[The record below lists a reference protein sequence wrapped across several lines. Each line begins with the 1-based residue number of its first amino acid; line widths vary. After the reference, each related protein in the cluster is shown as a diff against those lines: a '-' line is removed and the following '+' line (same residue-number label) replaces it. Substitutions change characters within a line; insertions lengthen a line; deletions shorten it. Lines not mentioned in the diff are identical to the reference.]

1 MISFHRRMSCTCSS
15 FVSAVIFL
23 TVGGR
28 NVVSA
33 GETMRRPQR
42 KPAVGSGS
50 GSRWRRRAG
59 RRARDPS
66 APQKWVEQE
75 GLAAPE
81 AEVLSFLGR
90 THAPAFRAAA
100 AALSELN
107 SAAKCLR
114 RLALRR
120 SAACAA
126 IHSRRR
132 RRANGERAGFIG
144 TPCMLIMQ
152 ASAWPSAWLALRVL
166 AGRQRGCCGRAE
178 WGRAGNGA
186 VGPRQCSSIFWLSL
200 PLLLLPLPFLSLLL
214 RA

>member
-1 MISFHRRMSCTCSS
+1 MHVLEFRLRRYFPNCWRPKRRLSRGDY
-15 FVSAVIFL
+15 AAAAAEA
-23 TVGGR
+23 GGR
-28 NVVSA
+28 VRLGIPLA
-33 GETMRRPQR
+33 EEGWPKGE
-42 KPAVGSGS
+42 GSL
-50 GSRWRRRAG
+50 
-59 RRARDPS
+59 
-66 APQKWVEQE
+66 APQKWVGQE

-152 ASAWPSAWLALRVL
+152 ASAAWPSAWLALRVL